1 MVSAA
6 PGGNPL
12 EHSKL
17 ITKRVLFSKAVG
29 EHAWGHCGKHRP
41 PSACISP
48 PTTMTEKV
56 HSEPEAQPLDTGT
69 SLYTGAFFPC
79 SERLRISG
87 GVFTSNITNITEGTP
102 PLPPDFRMIPIG
114 DIYLRHGVGVV
125 TRSTGTNCARRLYS
139 ARIEGRKTEMTVT
152 MYQGENA
159 EEEWREDLSRYLW
172 LRHPNFLQVYGAASS
187 AGIHAIILHDEL
199 IPWANFECLIK
210 HSPSLMVHLF
220 VRVKAEAKDVEDYFD
235 LVFHKELWGLVHTLW
250 IDRSNGRL
258 CIDLISDRLQWNSPP
273 SSQSLRPT
281 APGIDTDMLLNEY
294 HMLFPPL
301 TPEQYHFITWFH
313 CSNTFSPYQDGP
325 LPPIHVAS
333 ILWSSEG
340 SEALHVEDANN
351 PVIIPTNPVIMF
363 WPWTMRGKAMAN
375 GWERQAVIADTTVF
389 TNSCIFLSY
398 ESNKFADMSISIN
411 FDGPESWLSQANHI
425 FDQLNVASKKE
436 TYALVESV
444 TFELFVT
451 RPGFDR
457 RSGYLFVCPPDDF
470 RLPGS
475 SSFRWPD
482 CPAYWSIDPT
492 GAERLTTEA
501 ARLLGFPILEFRTRV
516 KLSSLRKDTGR
527 GYTRGFVPAGEGG
540 YGYGS

>member
-1 MVSAA
+1 
-6 PGGNPL
+6 
-12 EHSKL
+12 
-17 ITKRVLFSKAVG
+17 
-29 EHAWGHCGKHRP
+29 
-41 PSACISP
+41 
-48 PTTMTEKV
+48 
-56 HSEPEAQPLDTGT
+56 
-69 SLYTGAFFPC
+69 
-79 SERLRISG
+79 
-87 GVFTSNITNITEGTP
+87 
-102 PLPPDFRMIPIG
+102 
-114 DIYLRHGVGVV
+114 
-125 TRSTGTNCARRLYS
+125 
-139 ARIEGRKTEMTVT
+139 
-152 MYQGENA
+152 
-159 EEEWREDLSRYLW
+159 
-172 LRHPNFLQVYGAASS
+172 
-187 AGIHAIILHDEL
+187 
-199 IPWANFECLIK
+199 
-210 HSPSLMVHLF
+210 MVHLF
-220 VRVKAEAKDVEDYFD
+220 VRDAEDYFD

-375 GWERQAVIADTTVF
+375 GWER
-389 TNSCIFLSY
+389 Y

-516 KLSSLRKDTGR
+516 KLSSWDDTVYTGLREFHES
-527 GYTRGFVPAGEGG
+527 RGFDPDSQDMARHLGHLIYKVSDGESSTTDDEDSCDSPIQALNENTIEELPSVDLSTL
-540 YGYGS
+540 YGPEDMLPLSRTSKFLMVVKLALVLFIALSCAYNGVRAQLN